1 MTRAEREEK
10 VIEAVRGYLPD
21 VQPGSGIVI
30 QIEACENPEEH
41 DGALFTVTQARDLF
55 ACQRGS

>member
-21 VQPGSGIVI
+21 VKLGSGVVI
-30 QIEACENPEEH
+30 QIEACAEPEKH
-41 DGALFTVTQARDLF
+41 DGALFTVTQARDRF
-55 ACQRGS
+55 ACRR

>member
-21 VQPGSGIVI
+21 VKLGSGMVI
-30 QIEACENPEEH
+30 QIEACTEPEKH
-41 DGALFTVTQARDLF
+41 DGALFTVTQARDRF
-55 ACQRGS
+55 ACRR

>member
-21 VQPGSGIVI
+21 VKLGSGVVI
-30 QIEACENPEEH
+30 QIEACDPEKH
-41 DGALFTVTQARDLF
+41 DGAIFTVTQARDRF
-55 ACQRGS
+55 ACRR